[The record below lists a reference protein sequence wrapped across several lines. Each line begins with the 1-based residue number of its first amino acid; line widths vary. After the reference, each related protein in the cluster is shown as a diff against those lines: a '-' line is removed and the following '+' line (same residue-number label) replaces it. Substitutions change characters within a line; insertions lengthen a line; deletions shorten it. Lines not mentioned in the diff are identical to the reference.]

1 MPMLW
6 LAVILFFVLDLLT
19 TGKTPDFWQ
28 VASTVTLLPNAT
40 SFAFQN
46 IAVPGTWSIVSE
58 ACFYLLFP
66 LIVVSVATL
75 RQTAV
80 LFLASMVAAALC
92 WPFLVDYAFWTG
104 ADTLPHAHNFAFLSP
119 PTQLPSFAAGL
130 VAFML
135 IRDSASFAKTAAY
148 FGLAALPLLAL
159 GGTYA
164 PIYPLAIGAFG
175 LIAVGLAHGHLSFL
189 VNRPMR
195 LLGVISYSVYYW
207 HLLVIALLQWID
219 PDIGPILKP
228 TLVLALALPA
238 ATLTYLIVERPMIR
252 SGARL
257 GQDQEIANRG
267 DQRADSRMSHRK
279 SCGPSLSFCLSHIK
293 ANTCRFSGAKQTLGG
308 RVPMSDYD
316 PFRSSARFSPRPRPR
331 VTDIA
336 NSQRQWR
343 PTSA

>member
-1 MPMLW
+1 MPNSTRFEWLDCVRGYAIAGVVAAHTTSFGFGGRGVQLFFVASAISLMYAHLAHRDEGTLAFFARRIFRIIPMLW

-19 TGKTPDFWQ
+19 TGKTPDLWQ

-257 GQDQEIANRG
+257 AG
-267 DQRADSRMSHRK
+267 K
-279 SCGPSLSFCLSHIK
+279 IK
-293 ANTCRFSGAKQTLGG
+293 RLRTEA
-308 RVPMSDYD
+308 
-316 PFRSSARFSPRPRPR
+316 
-331 VTDIA
+331 
-336 NSQRQWR
+336 
-343 PTSA
+343 TSERIVA